1 MSYFFPHRR
10 MKTFANDNQAT
21 VFELADAL
29 KQNYNNTYGKI
40 QEQAIEGIILFAL
53 ANPDESE
60 ATGKQLVDSLFNL
73 MHEYLSDF
81 KYMTV
86 GEFKGIVFNLT
97 RRWIRINKLKESFS
111 KYPDIYEYS
120 FVLCIYSFVNVVRKE
135 EINKKGLRLL

>member
-1 MSYFFPHRR
+1 
-10 MKTFANDNQAT
+10 
-21 VFELADAL
+21 
-29 KQNYNNTYGKI
+29 
-40 QEQAIEGIILFAL
+40 
-53 ANPDESE
+53 
-60 ATGKQLVDSLFNL
+60 
-73 MHEYLSDF
+73 LSDF